1 MIAGTSF
8 EHAEFGGLRV
18 SQARL
23 APYGAAMT
31 SASPPAA
38 TPRCP
43 VAHGIEFDPLD
54 SDAAADPMPWL
65 RAAQRE
71 APVFYLPGYKLWCVT
86 RYDDVIAVLRDT
98 DTYSSRK
105 TISLAKLPRDLLAA
119 FPDGPPDHVL
129 VSLDPPEHT
138 RLRQLA
144 QKALPRYDALPARA
158 DSGAERSGNCPVRR
172 SAPRRAT
179 MRSHV
184 RSHAKIIGARRDH
197 TATPAHPQRLLRPGR
212 PRPRHCPRPASV
224 PAPAAR
230 SWRGRLMRS
239 TRPHLPVFRGSPT
252 SPTRCRFQG

>member
-158 DSGAERSGNCPVRR
+158 DSGDLRRGAQPCAPMCAPPRR
-172 SAPRRAT
+172 SLVPGVTTPPHRPTHSGSSGLDDRAHGTAPGQRASRRPL
-179 MRSHV
+179 R
-184 RSHAKIIGARRDH
+184 GA
-197 TATPAHPQRLLRPGR
+197 G
-212 PRPRHCPRPASV
+212 V
-224 PAPAAR
+224 
-230 SWRGRLMRS
+230 
-239 TRPHLPVFRGSPT
+239 VGS
-252 SPTRCRFQG
+252 